1 MQHIPDKELD
11 KLFKDKLL
19 TAEIEPSPNLWGNIE
34 NQLLPKPKNSF
45 SVFWLVAASIVVV
58 VTSFLFLKREEVV
71 HLRGNTLSA
80 TSLVKPA
87 DDVVSDTELK
97 IEKLVRETGQKTVSN
112 INIKLVN
119 DINLGV
125 NEVVNLKDTTTL
137 QPNIQIAR
145 LPLKDIETRMSDVVP
160 INNNLIEG
168 ETVSNY
174 TLSDNETESLL
185 NNTEDNPSDEPR
197 KGIRNFGDLINY
209 VVDKVDKRD
218 KKFIKFSTEDDS
230 AITEINIGFLKLNSK
245 KQK

>member
-19 TAEIEPSPNLWGNIE
+19 AAEIEPSPNLWGNIE

-45 SVFWLVAASIVVV
+45 SVFWLVAASIAVVI
-58 VTSFLFLKREEVV
+58 TSFLFLKREEVV
-71 HLRGNTLSA
+71 HLRGNSLPV

-87 DDVVSDTELK
+87 DDVVSDNELK
-97 IEKLVRETGQKTVSN
+97 IEKLVKETGQKPVSS

-145 LPLKDIETRMSDVVP
+145 LPLKDIETRMTDVVP
-160 INNNLIEG
+160 INTNLIEV

-185 NNTEDNPSDEPR
+185 NNTEDTPSDGPR
-197 KGIRNFGDLINY
+197 KGIRNFGDLVNY